1 MSNLQEKVC
10 FHSNFGKKF
19 RIFTKPHLKRWQAR
33 PLMRT
38 EKSLVF
44 RYRHTQAS
52 VPVERLR
59 LAGKEGTEWVRGSGC
74 TATSDSDLSNQ
85 SQLKCYSFVD
95 KIYIQYRN
103 WFILQKLMHPEL
115 RLTFFTLS
123 SGVVSQN
130 VKREEIFFEKNSWFD
145 SIKDMDPI
153 MYAQELVD

>member
-1 MSNLQEKVC
+1 MTSWYTFAWNLSTPGTFESSKPKDLCSATTRQKRAQMSNFCITGCYLPGDC
-10 FHSNFGKKF
+10 RH
-19 RIFTKPHLKRWQAR
+19 AR
-33 PLMRT
+33 
-38 EKSLVF
+38 V
-44 RYRHTQAS
+44 S

-74 TATSDSDLSNQ
+74 TATSESGLSNQ

-130 VKREEIFFEKNSWFD
+130 VKCEEIFEKKNHNL
-145 SIKDMDPI
+145 I
-153 MYAQELVD
+153 L